1 MAGYITFWS
10 KEHIRKLEKA
20 RDTGPLSVI
29 YGSHHTKMP
38 SIAAVHM
45 GDMVYPTALLQGTLC
60 VMARLPVERIEPAL
74 DYLMREVGY
83 PGGALIP
90 EGTALERVLSCKPEA
105 FAFSA
110 VKNAPD
116 AFFQLSDGTRIES
129 GQPAKGPKN
138 DLQAQSISG
147 KAPPMP
153 PGAPDLLRGPGGQR
167 ARQRHPAP
175 PPAGSVSGG
184 AALRPLQGPRK
195 ASAAGQKRRTDAGLP
210 QRLCPP
216 HERGHPGAVRS
227 PVRPGAGRLSAG
239 IDGS

>member
-74 DYLMREVGY
+74 DYLMREMGY

-129 GQPAKGPKN
+129 GQPLPK
-138 DLQAQSISG
+138 DLKTVYRRSQYQE
-147 KAPPMP
+147 KPHQCHQEP
-153 PGAPDLLRGPGGQR
+153 QTCC
-167 ARQRHPAP
+167 
-175 PPAGSVSGG
+175 
-184 AALRPLQGPRK
+184 AALAASGRGSAIRPRPLPVECLAELRFGPSKGREK
-195 ASAAGQKRRTDAGLP
+195 PLRLDKNGVPTPVSLSGFVRRMSTDTQARFEALFA
-210 QRLCPP
+210 Q
-216 HERGHPGAVRS
+216 EQ
-227 PVRPGAGRLSAG
+227 
-239 IDGS
+239 DG